1 MEQGVIYQ
9 DPVKDK
15 VIVYFRKFL
24 DIDVHDSIA
33 CECGHLDDGSIKK
46 KLVFFVWVY
55 IISTKIR

>member
-46 KLVFFVWVY
+46 NLCFCMGLYNLNKN
-55 IISTKIR
+55 